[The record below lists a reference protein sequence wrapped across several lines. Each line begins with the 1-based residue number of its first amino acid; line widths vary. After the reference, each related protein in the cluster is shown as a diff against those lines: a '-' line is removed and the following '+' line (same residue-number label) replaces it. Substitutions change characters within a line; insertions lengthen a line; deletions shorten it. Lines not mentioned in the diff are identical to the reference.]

1 MNSGVAL
8 CLLIVGRREGLTPRA
23 REALSSLSGYPEVEA
38 IFVDTAECTDGAP
51 LPNGVLSFDGSQ
63 CSYGEGVA
71 MGLSKTS
78 AEWLVLLEP
87 EEHLQIETLTALL
100 TELKSSSQSLRHA
113 RVMLHN
119 PEETAHEEIGGVPSC
134 SFATMLR
141 WWKIG
146 NIPHPSAIFI
156 RRALLAHILEQV
168 TFPERLGRYGIAVMA
183 ARGGASV
190 AIPLCSSMA
199 IFTPERAKLA
209 ERDRIRGTQLEIT
222 QLSSFE
228 QSNLWRDYYEWCANS
243 NGIHFTPVMLPQSR
257 AQAQGLATMLGTTQ
271 RSMFEA
277 LWFVY
282 RDVETSKQAALLL
295 TRWGLITADNDTE
308 LATSDGYKEL
318 GSYLATELHKRDI
331 KNLLV
336 VNDHLEAG
344 PAPMIARI
352 LRDMDKFDVS
362 ISAVSRTQK
371 DDRRIV
377 ASLARGGLL
386 GWIRSVKP
394 SSEVAQAGSLQRL
407 LRRAVD
413 EFDGRFD
420 CVIVASDD
428 PRFEMEVSSVSQ
440 RVAHPFSLVVY
451 GEQGADALSR
461 VQKALGPHIEC
472 SISVTKKELMVFEC
486 GAPSNHSTA
495 LAPQ

>member
-1 MNSGVAL
+1 MNSGVTL
-8 CLLIVGRREGLTPRA
+8 CLLIVGRPEDLTPRA
-23 REALSSLSGYPEVEA
+23 REALSALGAYPEVEA
-38 IFVDTAECTDGAP
+38 IFVDTAESPDGAP
-51 LPNGVLSFDGSQ
+51 LPNGVLSVNGSR
-63 CSYGEGVA
+63 CSYGECVA

-78 AEWLVLLEP
+78 AEWLVLLQP
-87 EEHLQIETLTALL
+87 EEHLQIGALAALL
-100 TELKSSSQSLRHA
+100 TELRSSSQSLRHA

-119 PEETAHEEIGGVPSC
+119 PEETAREELGGAPSC
-134 SFATMLR
+134 SLATMLR
-141 WWKIG
+141 WWRISD
-146 NIPHPSAIFI
+146 IPHPSAIFI
-156 RRALLAHILEQV
+156 RRALLAHTHEQV

-199 IFTPERAKLA
+199 IFTPESAKVA
-209 ERDRIRGTQLEIT
+209 ERDRIRGTQLEII
-222 QLSSFE
+222 QLSSLE

-243 NGIHFTPVMLPQSR
+243 NGIHFTPIMLPQSR

-295 TRWGLITADNDTE
+295 TRWGLITDDNATE
-308 LATSDGYKEL
+308 LATSKGYKEL
-318 GSYLATELHKRDI
+318 GSYLATELHKRPM

-336 VNDHLEAG
+336 LNDHLEAG

-352 LRDMDKFDVS
+352 LRDMGRFDVS
-362 ISAVSRTQK
+362 ISAVSRNQK

-377 ASLARGGLL
+377 AFLAQRGLL

-394 SSEVAQAGSLQRL
+394 LSAVAQAGSVQRL

-420 CVIVASDD
+420 CVIVPSEDS
-428 PRFEMEVSSVSQ
+428 RFEMEVSC
-440 RVAHPFSLVVY
+440 VAQKLAIPFSLVVY
-451 GEQGADALSR
+451 GEQGADPLSR
-461 VQKALGPHIEC
+461 VKKALGPHIEC
-472 SISVTKKELMVFEC
+472 SISVNKKDLVIFEC
-486 GAPSNHSTA
+486 GNPSQS
-495 LAPQ
+495 